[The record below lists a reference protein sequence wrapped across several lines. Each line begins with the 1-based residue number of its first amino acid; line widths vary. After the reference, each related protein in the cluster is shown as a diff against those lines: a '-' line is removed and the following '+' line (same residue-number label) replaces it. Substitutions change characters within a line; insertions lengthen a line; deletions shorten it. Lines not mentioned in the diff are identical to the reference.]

1 MTSVTKRPRRRD
13 GWLYRIIHLE
23 ERALKIGITTDRWS
37 TYTSYSNHT
46 PRCSERL
53 WLNGEAYYEDRIAA
67 ESAVKKLLKPHMI
80 GGHNEW
86 FDLRA
91 SDVGRWL
98 DEQPGQ
104 IGMPLE
110 AYRKALACTR

>member
-1 MTSVTKRPRRRD
+1 MTPRRRD
-13 GWLYRIIHLE
+13 GWLYRIVHLE
-23 ERALKIGITTDRWS
+23 ERAVKIGRCVDRYDM
-37 TYTSYSNHT
+37 YTRYSNHT
-46 PRCSERL
+46 PRCPERL
-53 WLNGEAYYEDRIAA
+53 WLNGEAYHEDVIAA
-67 ESAVKKLLKPHMI
+67 ESAVKQLLKPHMI
-80 GGHNEW
+80 CGHNEW

-110 AYRKALACTR
+110 AYRKTLACTR